1 MLRFPSGWNGVNERK
16 DMKGKYLLVFVSLCC
31 LASAAVGICMNTAGL
46 FYKPI
51 AEDLG
56 VGIGSVSLTM
66 TILTI
71 ASSFTALLAPKILK
85 EKVVKIAI
93 LVATILMGG
102 GTFLMSVS
110 SSTLGLY
117 AGSVMRGLG
126 SGMTGF
132 VLVTSIINRWYYKS
146 HGVITSIA
154 VAFSGIPGVIL
165 SPILTSIINN
175 SGWRSAMMVSAVLI
189 VLLCLPSL
197 FVLTVS
203 PQTQGL
209 DPYGYEDFLKEKEK
223 GNIRTISAE
232 GEFFSYKDKE
242 FILAV
247 LFVICVCLV
256 ASLPNYL
263 PAYAE
268 SLGLTSISG
277 IILSVAL
284 AGNICSKVFF
294 GIISDKLSA
303 KIAIIT
309 YACICI
315 VALIPLILHGNPLFI
330 LIAAFS
336 YNFTASNSSVG
347 ISIITSDLFG
357 ESNYSKV
364 YPMLSFIG
372 SYALAFASAMIGF
385 MYDLFGSYS
394 PVLIAI
400 MVLQICIVFITFNA
414 YRLKKA

>member
-1 MLRFPSGWNGVNERK
+1 
-16 DMKGKYLLVFVSLCC
+16 MKGKYLLVLISLCG
-31 LASAAVGICMNTAGL
+31 LASGALGVCMNTLGL

-71 ASSFTALLAPKILK
+71 ASSFTALIAPKMLK
-85 EKVVKIAI
+85 EKVVNIAL
-93 LVATILMGG
+93 LVATILLGG
-102 GTFLMSVS
+102 GTFLMAVS

-126 SGMTGF
+126 SGMAGF

-146 HGVITSIA
+146 HGLITSIA

-165 SPILTSIINN
+165 SPILSSIINN
-175 SGWRSAMMVSAVLI
+175 SGWRTAMMVSAALI
-189 VLLCLPSL
+189 VIFCLPAV
-197 FVLTVS
+197 FIVTVS

-209 DPYGYEDFLKEKEK
+209 DPYGYEEFLREKEK

-242 FILAV
+242 FFLAV
-247 LFVICVCLV
+247 MFVIAVCLV
-256 ASLPNYL
+256 ACLPNYL

-268 SLGLTSISG
+268 SLNMTSISG

-284 AGNICSKVFF
+284 AGNICSKILF

-303 KIAIIT
+303 KMAIMA
-309 YACICI
+309 YACICT

-336 YNFTASNSSVG
+336 YNFTAANSSVG

-372 SYALAFASAMIGF
+372 SYAMAFSSAMIGF
-385 MYDLFGSYS
+385 MFDIFGSYT
-394 PVLIAI
+394 PILVAI
-400 MVLQICIVFITFNA
+400 MVLQISIVLITFNA

>member
-1 MLRFPSGWNGVNERK
+1 MSIRK
-16 DMKGKYLLVFVSLCC
+16 SHEKTEIKAEESNSPNVSRKTHR
-31 LASAAVGICMNTAGL
+31 M
-46 FYKPI
+46 P
-51 AEDLG
+51 
-56 VGIGSVSLTM
+56 
-66 TILTI
+66 
-71 ASSFTALLAPKILK
+71 
-85 EKVVKIAI
+85 I
-93 LVATILMGG
+93 LVRMI
-102 GTFLMSVS
+102 
-110 SSTLGLY
+110 
-117 AGSVMRGLG
+117 
-126 SGMTGF
+126 
-132 VLVTSIINRWYYKS
+132 
-146 HGVITSIA
+146 
-154 VAFSGIPGVIL
+154 
-165 SPILTSIINN
+165 
-175 SGWRSAMMVSAVLI
+175 
-189 VLLCLPSL
+189 
-197 FVLTVS
+197 
-203 PQTQGL
+203 
-209 DPYGYEDFLKEKEK
+209 
-223 GNIRTISAE
+223 
-232 GEFFSYKDKE
+232 
-242 FILAV
+242 
-247 LFVICVCLV
+247 
-256 ASLPNYL
+256 
-263 PAYAE
+263 
-268 SLGLTSISG
+268 
-277 IILSVAL
+277 
-284 AGNICSKVFF
+284 FF

>member
-1 MLRFPSGWNGVNERK
+1 
-16 DMKGKYLLVFVSLCC
+16 MKGKYLLVFISLCG
-31 LASAAVGICMNTAGL
+31 LASGALGICMNTAGL

-51 AEDLG
+51 AEELG

-66 TILTI
+66 TIFTI
-71 ASSFTALLAPKILK
+71 ASSFTALIAPKVLK
-85 EKVVKIAI
+85 EKIVKIAI
-93 LVATILMGG
+93 LVSTILLGG

-110 SSTLGLY
+110 SSVLGLY
-117 AGSVMRGLG
+117 VGSVMRGLG
-126 SGMTGF
+126 AGMVGF
-132 VLVTSIINRWYYKS
+132 VLITSIINRWYYKS
-146 HGVITSIA
+146 HGLITSIA

-165 SPILTSIINN
+165 SPILSSIINT
-175 SGWRSAMMVSAVLI
+175 SGWRTAMMVSAVLI
-189 VLLCLPSL
+189 VIVCLPAVFL
-197 FVLTVS
+197 VTVS

-209 DPYGYEDFLKEKEK
+209 EPYGYEEFLREKEK

-247 LFVICVCLV
+247 LFVIAVCLA
-256 ASLPNYL
+256 ASLPNYM

-268 SLGLTSISG
+268 SLKMTSISG
-277 IILSVAL
+277 IILSVTL
-284 AGNICSKVFF
+284 AGNICSKILF
-294 GIISDKLSA
+294 GIVSDKLSA
-303 KIAIIT
+303 KVAIMT
-309 YACICI
+309 YACICTLSL
-315 VALIPLILHGNPLFI
+315 VLLILHGNPLLI

-336 YNFTASNSSVG
+336 YNFTAANSSVG

-372 SYALAFASAMIGF
+372 SYAMAFSSASIGYMF
-385 MYDLFGSYS
+385 DIFGSFV
-394 PVLIAI
+394 PVLVAI
-400 MVLQICIVFITFNA
+400 MVIQISIVLITFNA